1 MDFFIK
7 DLRKGLFLMLLTASS
22 VSAWS
27 QGILPSFMRRADPA
41 ITNLNSKLNAEQAR
55 SEELRKL
62 MEQLKKEK
70 DELSQMDERDRNK
83 TGRTQP
89 RPKLRLAA
97 LVIGNSRYTTAPL
110 PNPVKDAAAVAEL
123 LTSFGYEVELLLD
136 GSRRQIVDALTQ
148 LRRRAAEADVA
159 LLFYAGHGAQVE
171 NTNYIIPVDMHLT
184 EGSMDV
190 DGIALNQVIDRY
202 LPSKIKLVFLDA
214 CRNNPLSG
222 KGMVAQNV
230 GSASVSAGATVSPAG
245 LAIASRTITGDRNLA
260 VGKTAQ
266 TESSATGTLISYAT
280 KDGFVASDGEGNH
293 SPYTQALLQHLKND
307 ADISLVLR
315 RVRQQVL
322 EATGGQQVPWEYGS
336 LIGDELILARQN

>member
-1 MDFFIK
+1 MMFFAM
-7 DLRKGLFLMLLTASS
+7 DLRTAVLIFLLATGSTS
-22 VSAWS
+22 VLA

-41 ITNLNSKLNAEQAR
+41 ITNLSSKLSAEQAR

-62 MEQLKKEK
+62 AEQLKKEK
-70 DELSQMDERDRNK
+70 EELSQLDERDRNR
-83 TGRTQP
+83 TGRTQA

-97 LVIGNSRYTTAPL
+97 LVIGNSRYSTAPL

-148 LRRRAAEADVA
+148 LRRRAADADVA

-202 LPSKIKLVFLDA
+202 LPSRIKLVFLDA

-230 GSASVSAGATVSPAG
+230 GGASGPESPAANPAG

-266 TESSATGTLISYAT
+266 AESSATGTLISYAT

-293 SPYTQALLQHLKND
+293 SPYTQALLQHLKD
-307 ADISLVLR
+307 EADISLVLR

-322 EATGGQQVPWEYGS
+322 GATGGQQVPWEYGS